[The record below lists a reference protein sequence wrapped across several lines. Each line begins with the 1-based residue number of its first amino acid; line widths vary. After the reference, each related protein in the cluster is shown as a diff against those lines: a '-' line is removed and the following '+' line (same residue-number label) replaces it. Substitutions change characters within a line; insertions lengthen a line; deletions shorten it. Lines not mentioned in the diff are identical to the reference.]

1 VVRFGLDGRPL
12 DDLSMGAATLAAK
25 ARHLALEPAEGLAEA
40 FGLRPLS
47 VATLRGDGESLLLVR
62 TGTHFLGLAVAPEA
76 SLEDVGSQVRTV
88 LTVPA

>member
-1 VVRFGLDGRPL
+1 
-12 DDLSMGAATLAAK
+12 
-25 ARHLALEPAEGLAEA
+25 
-40 FGLRPLS
+40 
-47 VATLRGDGESLLLVR
+47 VR